1 MELANFLKLEVYKR
15 SKELVKLVYALL
27 KQFPVEERY
36 ALCEQLRRSSISI
49 PSNIAEG
56 MGRWSLKEQM
66 HHLEF
71 AFGSLAE
78 VLSQMDIAYD
88 LGYISEEDLKQ
99 ILDHY
104 FAISRMLSGLK
115 SSIEARLNTSS
126 PR

>member
-1 MELANFLKLEVYKR
+1 MELANFQKLEVYKR